1 MTKVVFTESESK
13 DKKINTC
20 AVLNYGLKTILKLL
34 HPFMPFFTEEIYES
48 YYSES
53 IVISKWPEVNPKFS
67 FRGVNRIN
75 IIFDIITAVRNI
87 RAEYK
92 IGNSKPVDLEF
103 ETNNQT
109 FKKTIKENEAYLKRF
124 CNYSKIQ
131 FSEKIDSQD
140 KALRVLEDL
149 TIAIS
154 LKDLINIEEEKERLL
169 SEKVRLQA
177 EINRCVKMLDNPN
190 FVLKAPKAKVEEE
203 RNKLE
208 SYRNN

>member
-1 MTKVVFTESESK
+1 
-13 DKKINTC
+13 
-20 AVLNYGLKTILKLL
+20 
-34 HPFMPFFTEEIYES
+34 MPFFTEEIYES

-75 IIFDIITAVRNI
+75 VIFDIITAVRNI

-131 FSEKIDSQD
+131 F
-140 KALRVLEDL
+140 
-149 TIAIS
+149 
-154 LKDLINIEEEKERLL
+154 
-169 SEKVRLQA
+169 
-177 EINRCVKMLDNPN
+177 
-190 FVLKAPKAKVEEE
+190 
-203 RNKLE
+203 
-208 SYRNN
+208 